1 MDQASTSREMGGSQG
16 IEARIAGERI
26 VISPEV
32 QAGITSAVGDAT
44 TRAIASLATTYHYNR
59 RTSRYSDHRRAT
71 RAAGL
76 TSVLSEALASDMQS
90 SYRNVIDDSP
100 GDLAATSFEPRI
112 AAAHCSSP
120 SKCTVIYFATVKLG
134 GQFITCS
141 GEVQA
146 THEESKRLC
155 YQSLLRGSRAMGWSA
170 WSTNVPKPSP
180 DCGG

>member
-1 MDQASTSREMGGSQG
+1 MDLASTSRDTAESQHIG
-16 IEARIAGERI
+16 AQIAGKRI
-26 VISPEV
+26 VIPPEV

-44 TRAIASLATTYHYNR
+44 TRAIASLATTYHYDR

-76 TSVLSEALASDMQS
+76 TSLLSEALTRDMQS
-90 SYRNVIDDSP
+90 SYRKIVTSSP
-100 GDLAATSFEPRI
+100 GDLAALSFEPRI

-120 SKCTVIYFATVKLG
+120 SKCTVIYFATIRLG
-134 GQFITCS
+134 GQIMTCS

-146 THEESKRLC
+146 THEESRRSR
-155 YQSLLRGSRAMGWSA
+155 YQLSLGGSGAAGWLA

-180 DCGG
+180 G